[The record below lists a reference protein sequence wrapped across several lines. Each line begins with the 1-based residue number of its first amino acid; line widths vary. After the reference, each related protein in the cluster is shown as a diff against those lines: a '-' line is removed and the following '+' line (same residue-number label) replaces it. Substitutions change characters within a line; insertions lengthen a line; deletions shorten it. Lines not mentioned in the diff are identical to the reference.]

1 MDNETKMIIDR
12 LMIKLNENKTDLDT
26 LEEWVSS
33 LHEKLFGM
41 MRVIREMQ
49 TVIESETDTW
59 FVEKV

>member
-1 MDNETKMIIDR
+1 MDDETKMIIDR

-33 LHEKLFGM
+33 LHEKLFDM